1 MTFRPHPDPENS
13 ATVAYVNGYDDFDDI
28 YTKGDYHRIMRGDT
42 LIRITSG
49 GRCIWQYGDYL
60 FTARYQNRPLKA
72 ELKQREGISDWDT
85 KVSLE

>member
-13 ATVAYVNGYDDFDDI
+13 ATVAYVNGYIDFDNI

-49 GRCIWQYGDYL
+49 GRCIW
-60 FTARYQNRPLKA
+60 P
-72 ELKQREGISDWDT
+72 
-85 KVSLE
+85 